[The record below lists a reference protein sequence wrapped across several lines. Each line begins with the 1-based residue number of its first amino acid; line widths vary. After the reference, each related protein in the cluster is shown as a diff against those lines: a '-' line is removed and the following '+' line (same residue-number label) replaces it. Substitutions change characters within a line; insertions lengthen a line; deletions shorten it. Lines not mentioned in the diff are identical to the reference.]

1 MKSWFI
7 FAHITDKDEHEDFYK
22 NFKKCRKN
30 LDINTSVYIL
40 KIYNKRLGNITYM
53 TSNEEILLKK
63 VNKEIIVENAG
74 WKI

>member
-7 FAHITDKDEHEDFYK
+7 FAHITDKDEHVDFYE

-40 KIYNKRLGNITYM
+40 KIYNKRLANITYM

-74 WKI
+74 